1 MTQHFRPLEQTDW
14 DWLTS
19 QRKPT
24 ERLLEQ
30 NSDAR
35 AKYQTSAGKLG
46 VIHAVLDG
54 GFVGPDQSFE
64 LQGLGII
71 LGDVLARELGMSW
84 RMVDDEYGVSP
95 CLIVEGTS
103 IVIYPQTM
111 ISKRI
116 ENGETVDVFD
126 LFNFIAAKVD
136 ELKSEA
142 VTNPHPG
149 NQP

>member
-1 MTQHFRPLEQTDW
+1 ME
-14 DWLTS
+14 
-19 QRKPT
+19 
-24 ERLLEQ
+24 
-30 NSDAR
+30 
-35 AKYQTSAGKLG
+35 
-46 VIHAVLDG
+46 DG
-54 GFVGPDQSFE
+54 
-64 LQGLGII
+64 
-71 LGDVLARELGMSW
+71 
-84 RMVDDEYGVSP
+84 DDEYGVSP

-111 ISKRI
+111 TSKRI

-136 ELKSEA
+136 ELKSQA